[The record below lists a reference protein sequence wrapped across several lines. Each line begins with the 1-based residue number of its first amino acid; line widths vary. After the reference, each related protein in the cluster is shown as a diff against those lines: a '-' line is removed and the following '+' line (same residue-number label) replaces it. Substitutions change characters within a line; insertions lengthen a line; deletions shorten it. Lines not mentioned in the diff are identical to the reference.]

1 MNDNEYTDEERTII
15 EYQKLKQEDKP
26 LGKFMRHNYYTLKK
40 VLPKI
45 KGGEEDLKLLNLI
58 GPEEEYVEAE
68 TNKEKRTELNKRLN
82 DVTDKDVKKVKPLK
96 KDIQSVKERE
106 RAASIQNIPDA
117 ELDKD
122 NIVLN
127 EKDIQ
132 EAFAASGRP
141 YKKVVL
147 DDIEHGYIP
156 DDVKPA
162 YEEFKKQYKED
173 ALREYNAR
181 QFEKSYGTI
190 APMLFSFVSPRV
202 VDKYQSGYKPDL
214 TDAGLDMAEL
224 LAGGAIGKGVRALK
238 SLPRL
243 EKIFSGAQKAKD
255 AVSGK
260 IKNFTQKMPVVGG
273 AIGQMAEASV
283 VPTAA
288 NVGFQAVDDYVYDDT
303 GLSRGQA
310 SLSDYLKNAGFS
322 MGFASIPEFALTAMQ
337 QKRKDAYEKALEKSG
352 MYKNYDYSNLLTG
365 PKSKEEIID
374 GIGKENKKLFGNSDK
389 GKEIAKNYA
398 GYKAA
403 EDIAGME
410 DIFEIADKKA
420 YPNLNM
426 DRYFGDKLDEHSSM
440 TGVLEEMLDLT
451 YDKVKKFAKKN
462 KMSLDDAYQYLLDN
476 RELTSNVLM
485 PEYIRQTNKI
495 NDEIL
500 EKYNKDKRKTAL
512 ENFGKNYVP
521 AYYTT
526 LIGRRSFGGQNT
538 GDEDK

>member
-15 EYQKLKQEDKP
+15 EYQKLKQEGKP

-58 GPEEEYVEAE
+58 GPEEEYVVAE
-68 TNKEKRTELNKRLN
+68 TNKEKRAELNKRLN

-106 RAASIQNIPDA
+106 RASSIQNIPDA

-122 NIVLN
+122 NIKLN

-141 YKKVVL
+141 YKKFVL
-147 DDIEHGYIP
+147 DDIEHGIIP
-156 DDVKPA
+156 EDVKPA
-162 YEEFKKQYKED
+162 YEEFKKQYTED

-181 QFEKSYGTI
+181 QFEKSFGTI
-190 APMLFSFVSPRV
+190 APAALSFISPRV
-202 VDKYQSGYKPDL
+202 VDKYQSGYRPGPEDI
-214 TDAGLDMAEL
+214 GLDLAEL
-224 LAGGAIGKGVRALK
+224 LAGGVIGKGVKAAK

-255 AVSGK
+255 VVSGK
-260 IKNFTQKMPVVGG
+260 VKNFTQKMPVVGG

-310 SLSDYLKNAGFS
+310 SLSDYLKNIGFS

-352 MYKNYDYSNLLTG
+352 MYKNYDFSNLVKDA
-365 PKSKEEIID
+365 KSKDEIID
-374 GIGKENKKLFGNSDK
+374 DIGNGNKKLFGNSDK
-389 GKEIAKNYA
+389 GEEIAKNYA

-410 DIFEIADKKA
+410 NIFEIADKKA

-440 TGVLEEMLDLT
+440 SGVLEEMLDLT
-451 YDKVKKFAKKN
+451 YDKVEKFAKKN
-462 KMSLDDAYQYLLDN
+462 KMSLEDAYQYLLDN

-500 EKYNKDKRKTAL
+500 DKYNKDKRKTAL

>member
-40 VLPKI
+40 VLPEI
-45 KGGEEDLKLLNLI
+45 KGAEEDLKLLNLI

-68 TNKEKRTELNKRLN
+68 TNKEKRAALNKRLN
-82 DVTDKDVKKVKPLK
+82 DVIDKDVKKVKPLK

-106 RAASIQNIPDA
+106 RASSIQNIPDA

-147 DDIEHGYIP
+147 DDIEHGIIP
-156 DDVKPA
+156 EDVKPA

-181 QFEKSYGTI
+181 QFEKSFGTI
-190 APMLFSFVSPRV
+190 APAVFSFVSPRV
-202 VDKYQSGYKPDL
+202 VDKYQSGYRPGP
-214 TDAGLDMAEL
+214 TDVGLDLAEAF
-224 LAGGAIGKGVRALK
+224 AGGAMGLGVKALK
-238 SLPRL
+238 KLPRL
-243 EKIFSGAQKAKD
+243 EKIFSGSQKAKD
-255 AVSGK
+255 VVSGK
-260 IKNFTQKMPVVGG
+260 VKNITQKWPVIGSS
-273 AIGQMAEASV
+273 IGQVAEASV

-365 PKSKEEIID
+365 AKSKDEIID

>member
-15 EYQKLKQEDKP
+15 EYQKLKQESKP

-58 GPEEEYVEAE
+58 GPEEEYVVAE
-68 TNKEKRTELNKRLN
+68 TNKEKRAELNKRLN
-82 DVTDKDVKKVKPLK
+82 DVVDKDVKKVKPLK

-106 RAASIQNIPDA
+106 RASSIQNIPDA

-122 NIVLN
+122 NIKLN

-141 YKKVVL
+141 YKKFVL
-147 DDIEHGYIP
+147 DDIEHGIIP
-156 DDVKPA
+156 EDVKPA
-162 YEEFKKQYKED
+162 YEEFKKQYTED

-181 QFEKSYGTI
+181 QFEKSFGTI
-190 APMLFSFVSPRV
+190 APAALSFISPRV
-202 VDKYQSGYKPDL
+202 VDKYQSGYRPGPEDI
-214 TDAGLDMAEL
+214 GLDLAEL
-224 LAGGAIGKGVRALK
+224 LAGGVIGKGVKAAK

-255 AVSGK
+255 VVSGK
-260 IKNFTQKMPVVGG
+260 VKNFTQKMPVVGG
-273 AIGQMAEASV
+273 AIGHMAEASV

-310 SLSDYLKNAGFS
+310 SLSDYLKNIGFS

-352 MYKNYDYSNLLTG
+352 MYKNYDFSNLLTG
-365 PKSKEEIID
+365 AKTKDEIID
-374 GIGKENKKLFGNSDK
+374 DIGKGNKKLFGNSDK
-389 GKEIAKNYA
+389 GEEIAKNYA

-410 DIFEIADKKA
+410 NIFEIADKKA

-451 YDKVKKFAKKN
+451 YDKVKKFAEKN

-476 RELTSNVLM
+476 RELTSNVLL

-538 GDEDK
+538 GNEDD

>member
-15 EYQKLKQEDKP
+15 EYQKLKQEGKP

-40 VLPKI
+40 VLPEI

-58 GPEEEYVEAE
+58 GPEEEYVVAE
-68 TNKEKRTELNKRLN
+68 TNKEKRAELNKRLN
-82 DVTDKDVKKVKPLK
+82 DVIDKDVKKVKPLK

-106 RAASIQNIPDA
+106 RASSIQNIPDA

-122 NIVLN
+122 NIKLN

-141 YKKVVL
+141 YKKFVL
-147 DDIEHGYIP
+147 DDIEHGIIP
-156 DDVKPA
+156 EDVKPA
-162 YEEFKKQYKED
+162 YEEFKKQYTED

-181 QFEKSYGTI
+181 QFEKSFGTI
-190 APMLFSFVSPRV
+190 APAALSFISPRV
-202 VDKYQSGYKPDL
+202 VDKYQSGYRPGPEDI
-214 TDAGLDMAEL
+214 GLDLAEL
-224 LAGGAIGKGVRALK
+224 LAGGVIGKGVKAAK

-255 AVSGK
+255 VVSGK
-260 IKNFTQKMPVVGG
+260 VKNFTQKMPVVGG
-273 AIGQMAEASV
+273 AIGHMAEASV

-310 SLSDYLKNAGFS
+310 SLSDYLKNIGFS
-322 MGFASIPEFALTAMQ
+322 MGFASLPEFALTSMQ

-352 MYKNYDYSNLLTG
+352 MYKNYDFSNLVTG
-365 PKSKEEIID
+365 PKSKDEIID
-374 GIGKENKKLFGNSDK
+374 AIGRENKKLFGNSDK
-389 GKEIAKNYA
+389 GKEISNNYA

-410 DIFEIADKKA
+410 NIFEIADKQA

-426 DRYFGDKLDEHSSM
+426 DRYFGDKLDEHS
-440 TGVLEEMLDLT
+440 TINGVLEEVLDLT
-451 YDKVKKFAKKN
+451 YDKVEKFAKKN

-495 NDEIL
+495 NEEIL
-500 EKYNKDKRKTAL
+500 DKYNKDKRKTAL

-526 LIGRRSFGGQNT
+526 LIGRRTFGGQNT
-538 GDEDK
+538 GNEDD

>member
-15 EYQKLKQEDKP
+15 EYQKLKQEGKP

-40 VLPKI
+40 VLPDI
-45 KGGEEDLKLLNLI
+45 KGAEEDLKLLNLI

-68 TNKEKRTELNKRLN
+68 TNKEKRAELNKRLN

-106 RAASIQNIPDA
+106 RASSIKNIPDA

-141 YKKVVL
+141 YKKAVI

-156 DDVKPA
+156 EDVKPA

-190 APMLFSFVSPRV
+190 APMLLSFVSPRV
-202 VDKYQSGYKPDL
+202 VDKYQSGYRPEYKDI
-214 TDAGLDMAEL
+214 GLDLAEL
-224 LAGGAIGKGVRALK
+224 LAGGAIGKGVRAAK
-238 SLPRL
+238 SVPRL

-273 AIGQMAEASV
+273 AIGQMADASV

-310 SLSDYLKNAGFS
+310 SLSDYLKNIGFS

-352 MYKNYDYSNLLTG
+352 MYKNYDFSNLLTG
-365 PKSKEEIID
+365 SKSKDEIID
-374 GIGKENKKLFGNSDK
+374 GIGKENKKLFSNSDK

-398 GYKAA
+398 GYKAS

-410 DIFEIADKKA
+410 NIFEIADKKA

-462 KMSLDDAYQYLLDN
+462 KMSLEDAYQYLLDN